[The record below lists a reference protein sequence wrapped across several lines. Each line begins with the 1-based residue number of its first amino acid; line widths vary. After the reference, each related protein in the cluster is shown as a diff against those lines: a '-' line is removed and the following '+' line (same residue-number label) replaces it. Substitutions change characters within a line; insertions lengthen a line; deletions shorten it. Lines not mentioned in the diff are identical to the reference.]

1 MIGKD
6 HPLYAVSDVYNGI
19 MVRGNMLGTSM
30 FYGSGAGKLPTA
42 SAVIADI
49 IEAAQNMKRNVRL
62 GWTSERQ
69 AVEPM
74 DRVSFRYFIRM
85 AGTYRNKEQDVRAAF
100 GPVEVVELYG
110 MDEFAVL
117 TREMT
122 EGEMKAAV
130 SGYNAAEAER
140 SEYGVKQTI
149 RAMV

>member
-1 MIGKD
+1 MGVFSRKK
-6 HPLYAVSDVYNGI
+6 VTEDV
-19 MVRGNMLGTSM
+19 
-30 FYGSGAGKLPTA
+30 
-42 SAVIADI
+42 
-49 IEAAQNMKRNVRL
+49 
-62 GWTSERQ
+62 
-69 AVEPM
+69 
-74 DRVSFRYFIRM
+74 
-85 AGTYRNKEQDVRAAF
+85 
-100 GPVEVVELYG
+100 PVEVVELYG